1 MANRVWAKLLGSL
14 TPGLVTLTGVVKLGA
29 AGAISSQAC
38 NGFSVAHG
46 GTGLYNITLEDSYNR
61 LDSVTVTLVDT
72 APVVG
77 KATFFYP
84 TVASANAVDAGSSK
98 VIAVQGFTVA
108 MAAAVPNDT
117 TQLRIVIVLKNSGR
131 TA

>member
-29 AGAISSQAC
+29 AGAVSSQAC

-72 APVVG
+72 APATT
-77 KATFFYP
+77 KASLFLP
-84 TVASANAVDAGSSK
+84 TVASLTALDTGTKSL
-98 VIAVQGFTVA
+98 AVQGFRVDT